1 MFLNIFRKS
10 SQNLRRGVDRGDTHF
25 MQDNVDVLKVLVEEI
40 FSSFLCEDS
49 FLHLLLDSFEKII
62 QTDVEYLQFRVIQG
76 ITREVNGLTL
86 IGDLETD
93 AWDGVEGVE
102 ELEVGTVNILLIP
115 NNSWSEL
122 KQPHHEILGHP

>member
-122 KQPHHEILGHP
+122 KQPHHKILGHL